1 MDLVGHPA
9 VPLTVD
15 RVTRTFRTVAQDSPA
30 EVKQC
35 AGAIL
40 RTTRGRRIEHQGIG
54 VADPLWRTGVDVD
67 EIGAVLDE
75 FEDRAD
81 WEPILGRDDRPVG
94 VRVTGVR

>member
-15 RVTRTFRTVAQDSPA
+15 PATRTFRTVTQDSPA
-30 EVKQC
+30 EVNQC
-35 AGAIL
+35 AGAVL
-40 RTTRGRRIEHQGIG
+40 RTMRGQRIEHPEIG

-81 WEPILGRDDRPVG
+81 WEPILDRHDRAVG
-94 VRVTGVR
+94 MRVTGVR